1 MGEFV
6 IKLPDVG
13 EGVAE
18 AELVEWLVAEGD
30 LVKEDQALGS
40 VMTDKASVEIPSPV
54 EGTVTKL
61 GAEIGDTIAVG
72 AVLLKLEVDG
82 EGNASDDA
90 SFAEPPSEPVVD
102 TEVKVSAVE
111 AAEPAPTLASTP
123 PPPVSAAPAPPAAK
137 AGVISSYR
145 RDGERPLASPS
156 VRKSALERGIDLR
169 LVPGSGPIG
178 QVLHEDLDAYSY
190 APAKSGSGSEP
201 DLSVKEVKVLGLRR
215 KIAERMQQTK
225 NEIPHITIVEE
236 INVSP
241 LETLRASLNR
251 KRSEDQP
258 KLTILPFVMKAI
270 VRAVRTFPEIN
281 AHYDKE
287 ANLLKQFG
295 GVHIGIA
302 TQTDRGLIVP
312 VVRHCEAL
320 DLWESAAEIAR
331 LSAAARDGTA
341 ERNDLSGSTIT
352 ISSLGPYGGLAT
364 TPIINAPEVAIVGI
378 NKMRTVPV
386 WEEGAFLP
394 RKVFNLSCSFDHRFI
409 DGWEAALFIQAIK
422 DIVESPAELFIGG
435 GDA

>member
-1 MGEFV
+1 MGEYV

-54 EGTVTKL
+54 QGTVTKL

-82 EGNASDDA
+82 EGNASEET
-90 SFAEPPSEPVVD
+90 SFAEPPSEPDV
-102 TEVKVSAVE
+102 EIEAKVTADE
-111 AAEPAPTLASTP
+111 AAEPAPAPAST
-123 PPPVSAAPAPPAAK
+123 SPPAATAPSSAQ

-215 KIAERMQQTK
+215 K
-225 NEIPHITIVEE
+225 
-236 INVSP
+236 
-241 LETLRASLNR
+241 
-251 KRSEDQP
+251 
-258 KLTILPFVMKAI
+258 
-270 VRAVRTFPEIN
+270 
-281 AHYDKE
+281 
-287 ANLLKQFG
+287 
-295 GVHIGIA
+295 
-302 TQTDRGLIVP
+302 
-312 VVRHCEAL
+312 
-320 DLWESAAEIAR
+320 
-331 LSAAARDGTA
+331 
-341 ERNDLSGSTIT
+341 
-352 ISSLGPYGGLAT
+352 
-364 TPIINAPEVAIVGI
+364 
-378 NKMRTVPV
+378 
-386 WEEGAFLP
+386 
-394 RKVFNLSCSFDHRFI
+394 
-409 DGWEAALFIQAIK
+409 
-422 DIVESPAELFIGG
+422 
-435 GDA
+435 